1 MASRGLATPII
12 IHNHGYHS
20 GWDTHYDELDDGLD
34 ETVDV

>member
-20 GWDTHYDELDDGLD
+20 GWDTHYELDDGLD